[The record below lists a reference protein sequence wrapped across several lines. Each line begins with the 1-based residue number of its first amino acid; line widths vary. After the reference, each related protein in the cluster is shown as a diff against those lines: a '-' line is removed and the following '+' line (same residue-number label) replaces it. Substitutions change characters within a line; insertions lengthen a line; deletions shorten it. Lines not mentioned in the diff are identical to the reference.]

1 MSRTKRIGQIW
12 FRLSIQLPV
21 AALIIIGL
29 TVTALVTLAMQFHTT
44 SYLRSETATATAGS
58 ESLQGEDVKVHIIAE
73 FTEEPITGFQK
84 GDSLIWYTEEQGKRY
99 AAQILEVNQDPTS
112 STTRITAEGVWNE
125 ELAERMKLSHTT
137 EFPIVTEVQSQSQ
150 TVLESWIS

>member
-1 MSRTKRIGQIW
+1 MNRTKRIGQIW

-21 AALIIIGL
+21 AALVIIGL
-29 TVTALVTLAMQFHTT
+29 TVSALVTLAMQFHTT
-44 SYLRSETATATAGS
+44 SYLRSETATVTAVS
-58 ESLQGEDVKVHIIAE
+58 ESLQGEDAKVHIIAE

-99 AAQILEVNQDPTS
+99 AAQILEVNQDPAS
-112 STTRITAEGVWNE
+112 ATTRITAEGVWNE

>member
-1 MSRTKRIGQIW
+1 MSRTRRIGQIW

-21 AALIIIGL
+21 AALVIIGL

-44 SYLRSETATATAGS
+44 SYLRSETASASAVA
-58 ESLQGEDVKVHIIAE
+58 ESLQGENTKVHIIAE
-73 FTEEPITGFQK
+73 FTEKPDSGFKK

-112 STTRITAEGVWNE
+112 ATTRITAEGVWNE
-125 ELAERMKLSHTT
+125 ELGERMKSSHTT
-137 EFPIVTEVQSQSQ
+137 EISIVTEVQSQSQ

>member
-1 MSRTKRIGQIW
+1 MNRTKRIGQIW

-21 AALIIIGL
+21 AALVIIGL

-44 SYLRSETATATAGS
+44 SYLRSETATATAVS

-99 AAQILEVNQDPTS
+99 AAQILEVNQGPTS